1 MPTTATVAETP
12 TPTLRAARAAV
23 FAALCVLVGAVGHD
37 AFSVGAIP
45 LWALL
50 VGGAGVFCLV
60 RPLTHRERGLPTILA
75 LMAVVQVGLHE
86 LFAAAQRSNTPMTMP
101 MAMPPRGEFWCGHTE
116 PAGVTQVMHNVA
128 RPAMPSMPSMAS
140 MSSGASQHS
149 MTVGMWAAHI
159 TAALVAAWWLRR
171 GEAAV
176 WSLARTLGLAL
187 VTPLVLLVAALVP
200 WTPPRHAAGALADYA
215 PAGVGP
221 GRLLRFAMARR
232 GPPMTAAAFA

>member
-1 MPTTATVAETP
+1 MP
-12 TPTLRAARAAV
+12 TPTLRTTRAAV

-50 VGGAGVFCLV
+50 AGGLGVFLV
-60 RPLTHRERGLPTILA
+60 AQPLTRRERGLPTILL
-75 LMAVVQVGLHE
+75 LMAAVQIGLHQ
-86 LFAAAQRSNTPMTMP
+86 LFAAAQHTTAPMAMP

-116 PAGVTQVMHNVA
+116 PAGVTQAMHNI
-128 RPAMPSMPSMAS
+128 AMPGGPGMP
-140 MSSGASQHS
+140 GGPQHS
-149 MTVGMWAAHI
+149 MTSGMWAAHLV
-159 TAALVAAWWLRR
+159 AAVAAAWWLRR

-187 VTPLVLLVAALVP
+187 ITPLVLLAAALLP
-200 WTPPRHAAGALADYA
+200 WTPPRRTAPPAAGA
-215 PAGVGP
+215 PARLGP
-221 GRLLRFAMARR
+221 GRLLRFDLARR